1 MHKNPANL
9 LFVDDDPNLL
19 ASLRRSLSPRQREWT
34 MTFVDHPQKA
44 LEHFCECCPDVV
56 ISDQHMPRKSGL
68 EMIATMQQR
77 ATWPVEYLLLTGSD
91 EFSIA
96 LEAINS
102 ARVFR
107 FLTKPCSMHDLQSSI
122 EDALKQSR
130 ARLTGA
136 TALDVPET
144 GDLAGAALD
153 TFAAA
158 VLVLDRK
165 ARLVYA
171 NQSAMTL
178 LGEKNGLT
186 LDRGGICR
194 ARDSDETARLHDL
207 VETSCASLQGD
218 TKFMSLRR
226 ADNVRDLSLAFTS
239 TSREGQDNPGHVIA
253 VVVDPETMPLPPP
266 ATLVDLLNLT
276 QAEARIAHTIAS
288 GESLESAAQSGDI
301 TVSSARTYLK
311 RIYSKTG
318 VNRQAD
324 LARLVLTSPLSLMK
338 RSGSF

>member
-1 MHKNPANL
+1 MMREKSANL
-9 LFVDDDPNLL
+9 LFIDDDPNLL
-19 ASLRRSLSPRQREWT
+19 ASLRRSLIQRQHEWS
-34 MTFVDHPQKA
+34 MTFVDTPREA
-44 LEHFCECCPDVV
+44 LERFSACRPDVV
-56 ISDQHMPRKSGL
+56 ISDQHMPEKSGL

-77 ATWPVEYLLLTGSD
+77 AAWPVEYLLLTGSD
-91 EFSIA
+91 DFSIA

-107 FLTKPCSMHDLQSSI
+107 FLTKPCSTDDLIASI
-122 EDALKQSR
+122 EAALKQGR
-130 ARLTGA
+130 ARVTPENTLE
-136 TALDVPET
+136 TAGT
-144 GDLAGAALD
+144 IDLAGAALD

-158 VLVLDRK
+158 VLVLDRN
-165 ARLVYA
+165 ARLIYA

-194 ARDSDETARLHDL
+194 ARNSDETARLHDL
-207 VETSCASLQGD
+207 VEAGCDDLRGD

-226 ADNVRDLSLAFTS
+226 TDSVRDLSLAFTS
-239 TSREGQDNPGHVIA
+239 TSRDSPGHVIA

-338 RSGSF
+338 RSSSF